1 MIRVTV
7 NSAERELP
15 EAATVVGMLEKLQF
29 DPRRVAVEV
38 NRQVVPRA
46 QHTEHRLTNGDQIEI
61 VTLVGGG

>member
-7 NSAERELP
+7 NSADRELP
-15 EAATVVGMLEKLQF
+15 EASTIVAMLEQLQF

-38 NRQVVPRA
+38 NRQVIPRIA
-46 QHTEHRLTNGDQIEI
+46 HTEHQLTNGDQIEI

>member
-7 NSAERELP
+7 NSADRELP
-15 EAATVVGMLEKLQF
+15 EATTIIAMLKQMQF

-38 NRQVVPRA
+38 NRQVIPRIA
-46 QHTEHRLTNGDQIEI
+46 HTEHRLTNGDQIEI

>member
-7 NSAERELP
+7 NSADRELP
-15 EAATVVGMLEKLQF
+15 EASTIVAMLEQLQF

-38 NRQVVPRA
+38 NRQVIPRIA
-46 QHTEHRLTNGDQIEI
+46 HTEHRLTNGDQIEI

>member
-7 NSAERELP
+7 NNAERQLP
-15 EAATVVGMLEKLQF
+15 EAATIVAMLEQLQF

-38 NRQVVPRA
+38 NRNVIPRA
-46 QHTEHRLTNGDQIEI
+46 QHTEHRLTTGDQIEI